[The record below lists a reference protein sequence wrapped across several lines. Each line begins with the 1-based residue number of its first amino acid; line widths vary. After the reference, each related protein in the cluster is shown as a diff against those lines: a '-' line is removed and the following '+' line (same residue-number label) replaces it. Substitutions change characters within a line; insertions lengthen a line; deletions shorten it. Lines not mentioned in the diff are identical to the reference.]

1 MFDSVNAFAI
11 YILIPDV
18 TLKNAECKDCNL
30 KKIKTHIT
38 WYKSN
43 QKVLGLVV
51 AWHLGVLIPEKRL
64 YVSHVKHINK
74 PQLISVRFQIEMVLM
89 NNLYNRCGNIL
100 HSIIR
105 CIAVLS

>member
-1 MFDSVNAFAI
+1 MFESVNAFAI

-74 PQLISVRFQIEMVLM
+74 PQLISVRFQIE
-89 NNLYNRCGNIL
+89 IPFQKI
-100 HSIIR
+100 HSGFKMK
-105 CIAVLS
+105 